1 MPKDAMA
8 RSTQL
13 SSPAPST
20 RLGSRL
26 SCHLNCGEEP
36 SARARFRSLQQ
47 MIPRRT
53 HPLLICLYEL
63 RARIAIG
70 RAGCSIIDK
79 SKLEVEQ
86 IDSGEV
92 GLDNPPIR
100 AVDELLLDEG
110 DE

>member
-1 MPKDAMA
+1 MPWLA
-8 RSTQL
+8 L
-13 SSPAPST
+13 
-20 RLGSRL
+20 LNSRL
-26 SCHLNCGEEP
+26 PRPARASAQAPLVPHQLQEEP

-100 AVDELLLDEG
+100 AADELLLDEG

>member
-1 MPKDAMA
+1 MPPQFIAGG
-8 RSTQL
+8 L
-13 SSPAPST
+13 
-20 RLGSRL
+20 
-26 SCHLNCGEEP
+26 EEP

-63 RARIAIG
+63 RARITIG
-70 RAGCSIIDK
+70 HAGCSIIDK

-92 GLDNPPIR
+92 GLDSPPIR
-100 AVDELLLDEG
+100 AADELLLDEG
-110 DE
+110 NEGRQQEDEEEH